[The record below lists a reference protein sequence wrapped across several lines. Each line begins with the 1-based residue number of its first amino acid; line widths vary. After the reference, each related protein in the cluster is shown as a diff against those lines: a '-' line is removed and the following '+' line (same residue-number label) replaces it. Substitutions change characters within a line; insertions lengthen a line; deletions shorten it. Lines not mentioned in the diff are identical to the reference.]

1 MLASLKNGMLLALQ
15 FFTVLPIRR
24 EVRMERSDITA
35 MYMALPAV
43 GIGLGG
49 IVALALF
56 GMKEFTD
63 ISSLLTAFVIV
74 LGAVVLTGGLH
85 LDGLADAGDA
95 FFSYRD
101 REKRFAIMEDPR
113 IGAFGVM
120 VLLFFVVG
128 KIILVA
134 EIVEAVPL
142 AAVIAIPFAARI
154 VLLILFASV
163 KSAKTTGLVAY
174 FQQHANRGKLV
185 AATVVYTI
193 IGAIILV
200 LTTQW
205 LLAIAV
211 FAAMALFVVL
221 YGNWCKKHFGGMT
234 GDLFGAGVEGAELV
248 LWIVLLLLI

>member
-43 GIGLGG
+43 GAGLGG
-49 IVALALF
+49 IVTLALY
-56 GMKEFTD
+56 GLTEFTD
-63 ISSLLTAFVIV
+63 VSSLLMAFVVV
-74 LGAVVLTGGLH
+74 LLAVVLTGGLH

-101 REKRFAIMEDPR
+101 REKRFAIMEDPH

-120 VLLFFVVG
+120 VLLFVVVG
-128 KIILVA
+128 KIIVVA
-134 EIVEAVPL
+134 EIVEALPL
-142 AAVIAIPFAARI
+142 AAIIAIPFAARI
-154 VLLILFASV
+154 VLLVLFASV
-163 KSAKTTGLVAY
+163 KSAKTTGLAAY
-174 FQQHANRGKLV
+174 FQEHANRGKLV
-185 AATVVYTI
+185 VAAIVYAI
-193 IGAIILV
+193 MGAIILA

-205 LLAIAV
+205 LLALVV
-211 FAAMALFVVL
+211 FAAMALFAFL
-221 YGNWCKKHFGGMT
+221 YGSWCKKHFGGMT